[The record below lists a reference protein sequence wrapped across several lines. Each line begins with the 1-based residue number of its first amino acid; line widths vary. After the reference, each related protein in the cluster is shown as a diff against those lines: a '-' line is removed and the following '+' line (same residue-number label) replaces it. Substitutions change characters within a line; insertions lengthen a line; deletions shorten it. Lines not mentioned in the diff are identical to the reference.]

1 LKRRKLT
8 KYFEKKNKDGTIIMN
23 DLNWNEKKREAT

>member
-1 LKRRKLT
+1 MKINKSKLKRRKLT

-23 DLNWNEKKREAT
+23 DLN